1 MLVMLVILV
10 IGITTAFITSLS
22 TTAIQNRRNQTTAE
36 ALAQAKE
43 ALIGYA
49 VTYGD
54 THPTK
59 AHGYL
64 PCPDKDGS
72 AGANPEGSSEL
83 CGNDTAN
90 AIGRLPWRTLGLP
103 ALYDG
108 SSECLWYA
116 ISGNY
121 KSTTS
126 NTSMNWDTPAQLH
139 LYGSDGNEIAANE
152 VVALVIAPGAALGTN
167 SDRSGSAAPTCGG
180 NYTAAAYLDNDT
192 THGINNA
199 DGATGSFILPHDH
212 RDANGNITLTVNDQF
227 AIITRQDIWNSIQ
240 KRIARQAKKCLDDY
254 AADAANTNHKYP
266 WAVPLSDTTA
276 APNRTGSPN
285 FRFGRFPDVP
295 NINIPGGS
303 CPSSASPLSHLTAA
317 QISALNDQIQQ
328 VQDALN
334 AYTGP
339 GATGSA
345 LNNAGDALKDLAK
358 NAPYNLSATDPIRSA
373 GKYVNDN
380 CSGDPKTC
388 TNLATMQTKL
398 NAAFAEIAACTGMS
412 GSPDGAMSGNWST
425 ISSCQQLISSSSW
438 PAWRDWVFLQI
449 ADGYQPGGA
458 GSCTTGT
465 TCLSVSG
472 SGHTNSGSGNYHAVV
487 VVAGKALPTQNRAT
501 KDDVKNFLEGA
512 NATGKTPTPT
522 TTSFETY
529 RVDDASYATIT
540 NDTVLCIDG
549 KNNCP

>member
-227 AIITRQDIWNSIQ
+227 AIITRQDLWTAIQ
-240 KRIARQAKKCLDDY
+240 QRIAREAKKCLDDY
-254 AADAANTNHKYP
+254 AVTSGDKYP
-266 WAVPLSDTTA
+266 WAVPVSTSTA
-276 APNRTGSPN
+276 FLPLIMGEYNTL
-285 FRFGRFPDVP
+285 FGRLPTR
-295 NINIPGGS
+295 
-303 CPSSASPLSHLTAA
+303 PSVQLAPTPASITSMQSAFSELW
-317 QISALNDQIQQ
+317 SALAVFAASKTPSNLSTMRTK
-328 VQDALN
+328 A
-334 AYTGP
+334 
-339 GATGSA
+339 SA
-345 LNNAGDALKDLAK
+345 AK
-358 NAPYNLSATDPIRSA
+358 NAADMV
-373 GKYVNDN
+373 KNDYDGTLLEN
-380 CSGDPKTC
+380 PARD
-388 TNLATMQTKL
+388 LE
-398 NAAFAEIAACTGMS
+398 NAADNANNLNT
-412 GSPDGAMSGNWST
+412 
-425 ISSCQQLISSSSW
+425 SSSTTDITNVQKNIVNAANAFTNAMPAYFPQASGMANTW
-438 PAWRDWVFLQI
+438 PA
-449 ADGYQPGGA
+449 
-458 GSCTTGT
+458 SCTLFSSPQWEHWKNLVFYQVAYGYRPQSSGASCGY
-465 TCLSVSG
+465 CLSVEVGGHSLAGSG
-472 SGHTNSGSGNYHAVV
+472 SYRATVT
-487 VVAGKALPTQNRAT
+487 VAGKKLTANPVRVPTNVGDYLETNNLLP
-501 KDDVKNFLEGA
+501 KDDYTQPYK
-512 NATGKTPTPT
+512 
-522 TTSFETY
+522 TY
-529 RVDDASYATIT
+529 RITDAAYQST
-540 NDTVLCIDG
+540 NDFVLCLDG
-549 KNNCP
+549 KVNCK